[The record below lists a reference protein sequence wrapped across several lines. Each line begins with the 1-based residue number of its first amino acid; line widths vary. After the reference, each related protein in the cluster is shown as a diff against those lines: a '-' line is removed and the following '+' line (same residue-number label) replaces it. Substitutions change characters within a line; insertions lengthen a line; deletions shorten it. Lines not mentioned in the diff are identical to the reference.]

1 MDLLEKQNSDNYS
14 LAFQKVYLEKNRDNS
29 LFLKIQQYLKNEFI
43 PSKLNSKLDKNE
55 TIEFYNLSNKN
66 NTDNILAE
74 IKYDSNEKTYFVYL
88 NFFKNFIK
96 DKKKKIQNIY
106 VRIVKYFMIKM
117 KLYIIQ

>member
-14 LAFQKVYLEKNRDNS
+14 LAFQKVYLEKTRDNS
-29 LFLKIQQYLKNEFI
+29 LFLKIQQYVKNEFI

-74 IKYDSNEKTYFVYL
+74 IKYDSNEKAYFVYL
-88 NFFKNFIK
+88 NFFKNFIN

-106 VRIVKYFMIKM
+106 VKIVKYFMIKM